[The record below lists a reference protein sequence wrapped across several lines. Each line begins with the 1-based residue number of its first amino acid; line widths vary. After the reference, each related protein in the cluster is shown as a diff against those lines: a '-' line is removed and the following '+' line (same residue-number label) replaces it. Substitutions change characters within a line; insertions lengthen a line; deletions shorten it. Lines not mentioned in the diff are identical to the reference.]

1 MLPTVYTKSAKA
13 EKFNFEFLSS
23 YDEVQGARNDLARFT
38 YFQSKNLFQSQM
50 TSAKTNLPSVGG
62 IVLIP
67 VTDHLCPENSVIL
80 TLLWHNGRVQTALM
94 HVGFLTYLPYP
105 VTEYSTGLYN
115 FLKIQTQL
123 NQSSYQ

>member
-38 YFQSKNLFQSQM
+38 FFQSKNLFQSQM

-80 TLLWHNGRVQTALM
+80 TLLWHNGRVQTPLM
-94 HVGFLTYLPYP
+94 HVGFLPYLPYP